1 MAERICC
8 TQCGREKAEKEF
20 FMMKTHER
28 YPVCKTC
35 LTMYI
40 DNSDPSTFKWILEKF
55 DVPYIE
61 RDWKEEAQNAYDK
74 NPANFSGA
82 SVIGRY
88 LRRMNMTQ
96 YRNLTYADSARLAA
110 EEEKR
115 QQEAAA
121 RVSLASE
128 DEQEEFMN
136 LQAKLDAGEISQ
148 AEFDT
153 LNPLMRGVER
163 QQSRKYTFD
172 QEQIGINEDDILAE
186 LTEEDKKMLATKW
199 GIVYKPSEWV
209 HMEETY
215 TKYANEYELNVD
227 RELTLKQICKLELK
241 MDQALDVG
249 DTGAY
254 KSLQQSYD
262 ALRKSSK
269 FTEVQN
275 KEGQTRYLDSI
286 GELVQ
291 FCEREG
297 GLIDQLPDPDEYP
310 EDKID
315 FTIKDMKAYIRN
327 LVTNELGLG
336 DLIESY
342 VKKLEDAEREKE
354 KSLDAG
360 LYTSIEEEL
369 ADQVTPQEE
378 IEFQEYLD
386 NEVEEEAARLL
397 EMLGGDV

>member
-1 MAERICC
+1 
-8 TQCGREKAEKEF
+8 
-20 FMMKTHER
+20 
-28 YPVCKTC
+28 
-35 LTMYI
+35 
-40 DNSDPSTFKWILEKF
+40 
-55 DVPYIE
+55 
-61 RDWKEEAQNAYDK
+61 
-74 NPANFSGA
+74 
-82 SVIGRY
+82 
-88 LRRMNMTQ
+88 
-96 YRNLTYADSARLAA
+96 
-110 EEEKR
+110 
-115 QQEAAA
+115 
-121 RVSLASE
+121 
-128 DEQEEFMN
+128 
-136 LQAKLDAGEISQ
+136 
-148 AEFDT
+148 
-153 LNPLMRGVER
+153 
-163 QQSRKYTFD
+163 
-172 QEQIGINEDDILAE
+172 
-186 LTEEDKKMLATKW
+186 
-199 GIVYKPSEWV
+199 
-209 HMEETY
+209 MEETY

-249 DTGAY
+249 DASTY
-254 KSLQQSYD
+254 KSLQQAYD

>member
-1 MAERICC
+1 
-8 TQCGREKAEKEF
+8 
-20 FMMKTHER
+20 
-28 YPVCKTC
+28 
-35 LTMYI
+35 
-40 DNSDPSTFKWILEKF
+40 
-55 DVPYIE
+55 
-61 RDWKEEAQNAYDK
+61 
-74 NPANFSGA
+74 
-82 SVIGRY
+82 
-88 LRRMNMTQ
+88 
-96 YRNLTYADSARLAA
+96 
-110 EEEKR
+110 
-115 QQEAAA
+115 
-121 RVSLASE
+121 
-128 DEQEEFMN
+128 
-136 LQAKLDAGEISQ
+136 
-148 AEFDT
+148 
-153 LNPLMRGVER
+153 
-163 QQSRKYTFD
+163 
-172 QEQIGINEDDILAE
+172 
-186 LTEEDKKMLATKW
+186 
-199 GIVYKPSEWV
+199 
-209 HMEETY
+209 MEETY

-249 DTGAY
+249 DASTY
-254 KSLQQSYD
+254 KSLQSSYD

-297 GLIDQLPDPDEYP
+297 GLITQLPDPDEYP
-310 EDKID
+310 QDKID
-315 FTIKDMKAYIRN
+315 FTIKDMKAYVRS
-327 LVTNELGLG
+327 LVTGELGLG

-342 VKKLEDAEREKE
+342 IKKLEDAEAEKQ

-397 EMLGGDV
+397 EMLGGEI

>member
-1 MAERICC
+1 
-8 TQCGREKAEKEF
+8 
-20 FMMKTHER
+20 
-28 YPVCKTC
+28 
-35 LTMYI
+35 
-40 DNSDPSTFKWILEKF
+40 
-55 DVPYIE
+55 
-61 RDWKEEAQNAYDK
+61 
-74 NPANFSGA
+74 
-82 SVIGRY
+82 
-88 LRRMNMTQ
+88 
-96 YRNLTYADSARLAA
+96 
-110 EEEKR
+110 
-115 QQEAAA
+115 
-121 RVSLASE
+121 
-128 DEQEEFMN
+128 
-136 LQAKLDAGEISQ
+136 
-148 AEFDT
+148 
-153 LNPLMRGVER
+153 
-163 QQSRKYTFD
+163 
-172 QEQIGINEDDILAE
+172 
-186 LTEEDKKMLATKW
+186 
-199 GIVYKPSEWV
+199 
-209 HMEETY
+209 MEETY

-310 EDKID
+310 QDKID

-378 IEFQEYLD
+378 IEFQEQLD
-386 NEVEEEAARLL
+386 KEVEEEAARLL
-397 EMLGGDV
+397 EMLGGDA

>member
-1 MAERICC
+1 
-8 TQCGREKAEKEF
+8 
-20 FMMKTHER
+20 
-28 YPVCKTC
+28 
-35 LTMYI
+35 
-40 DNSDPSTFKWILEKF
+40 
-55 DVPYIE
+55 
-61 RDWKEEAQNAYDK
+61 
-74 NPANFSGA
+74 
-82 SVIGRY
+82 
-88 LRRMNMTQ
+88 
-96 YRNLTYADSARLAA
+96 
-110 EEEKR
+110 
-115 QQEAAA
+115 
-121 RVSLASE
+121 
-128 DEQEEFMN
+128 
-136 LQAKLDAGEISQ
+136 
-148 AEFDT
+148 
-153 LNPLMRGVER
+153 
-163 QQSRKYTFD
+163 
-172 QEQIGINEDDILAE
+172 
-186 LTEEDKKMLATKW
+186 
-199 GIVYKPSEWV
+199 
-209 HMEETY
+209 MEETY

-286 GELVQ
+286 GELVR

-397 EMLGGDV
+397 EMLGGDA

>member
-1 MAERICC
+1 
-8 TQCGREKAEKEF
+8 
-20 FMMKTHER
+20 
-28 YPVCKTC
+28 
-35 LTMYI
+35 
-40 DNSDPSTFKWILEKF
+40 
-55 DVPYIE
+55 
-61 RDWKEEAQNAYDK
+61 
-74 NPANFSGA
+74 
-82 SVIGRY
+82 
-88 LRRMNMTQ
+88 
-96 YRNLTYADSARLAA
+96 
-110 EEEKR
+110 
-115 QQEAAA
+115 
-121 RVSLASE
+121 
-128 DEQEEFMN
+128 
-136 LQAKLDAGEISQ
+136 
-148 AEFDT
+148 
-153 LNPLMRGVER
+153 
-163 QQSRKYTFD
+163 
-172 QEQIGINEDDILAE
+172 
-186 LTEEDKKMLATKW
+186 
-199 GIVYKPSEWV
+199 
-209 HMEETY
+209 MEETY

-249 DTGAY
+249 DASTY
-254 KSLQQSYD
+254 KSLQQAYD

-342 VKKLEDAEREKE
+342 VKKLEDAEKEKE
-354 KSLDAG
+354 KSLDTG

>member
-1 MAERICC
+1 
-8 TQCGREKAEKEF
+8 
-20 FMMKTHER
+20 
-28 YPVCKTC
+28 
-35 LTMYI
+35 
-40 DNSDPSTFKWILEKF
+40 
-55 DVPYIE
+55 
-61 RDWKEEAQNAYDK
+61 
-74 NPANFSGA
+74 
-82 SVIGRY
+82 
-88 LRRMNMTQ
+88 
-96 YRNLTYADSARLAA
+96 
-110 EEEKR
+110 
-115 QQEAAA
+115 
-121 RVSLASE
+121 
-128 DEQEEFMN
+128 
-136 LQAKLDAGEISQ
+136 
-148 AEFDT
+148 
-153 LNPLMRGVER
+153 
-163 QQSRKYTFD
+163 
-172 QEQIGINEDDILAE
+172 
-186 LTEEDKKMLATKW
+186 
-199 GIVYKPSEWV
+199 
-209 HMEETY
+209 MEETY

-310 EDKID
+310 KDKID

>member
-1 MAERICC
+1 
-8 TQCGREKAEKEF
+8 
-20 FMMKTHER
+20 
-28 YPVCKTC
+28 
-35 LTMYI
+35 
-40 DNSDPSTFKWILEKF
+40 
-55 DVPYIE
+55 
-61 RDWKEEAQNAYDK
+61 
-74 NPANFSGA
+74 
-82 SVIGRY
+82 
-88 LRRMNMTQ
+88 
-96 YRNLTYADSARLAA
+96 
-110 EEEKR
+110 
-115 QQEAAA
+115 
-121 RVSLASE
+121 
-128 DEQEEFMN
+128 
-136 LQAKLDAGEISQ
+136 
-148 AEFDT
+148 
-153 LNPLMRGVER
+153 
-163 QQSRKYTFD
+163 
-172 QEQIGINEDDILAE
+172 
-186 LTEEDKKMLATKW
+186 
-199 GIVYKPSEWV
+199 
-209 HMEETY
+209 MEETY

-310 EDKID
+310 KDKID

-354 KSLDAG
+354 KSLDVG

>member
-1 MAERICC
+1 
-8 TQCGREKAEKEF
+8 
-20 FMMKTHER
+20 
-28 YPVCKTC
+28 
-35 LTMYI
+35 
-40 DNSDPSTFKWILEKF
+40 
-55 DVPYIE
+55 
-61 RDWKEEAQNAYDK
+61 
-74 NPANFSGA
+74 
-82 SVIGRY
+82 
-88 LRRMNMTQ
+88 
-96 YRNLTYADSARLAA
+96 
-110 EEEKR
+110 
-115 QQEAAA
+115 
-121 RVSLASE
+121 
-128 DEQEEFMN
+128 
-136 LQAKLDAGEISQ
+136 
-148 AEFDT
+148 
-153 LNPLMRGVER
+153 
-163 QQSRKYTFD
+163 
-172 QEQIGINEDDILAE
+172 
-186 LTEEDKKMLATKW
+186 
-199 GIVYKPSEWV
+199 
-209 HMEETY
+209 MEETY

-297 GLIDQLPDPDEYP
+297 GLITQLPDPDEYP
-310 EDKID
+310 QDKID
-315 FTIKDMKAYIRN
+315 FTIKDMKAYNRN
-327 LVTNELGLG
+327 LVVNELGLG

-342 VKKLEDAEREKE
+342 IKKLEDAEKEKE
-354 KSLDAG
+354 RALDEG

-378 IEFQEYLD
+378 IEFQEYLE

-397 EMLGGDV
+397 EMLGGEM

>member
-1 MAERICC
+1 
-8 TQCGREKAEKEF
+8 
-20 FMMKTHER
+20 
-28 YPVCKTC
+28 
-35 LTMYI
+35 
-40 DNSDPSTFKWILEKF
+40 
-55 DVPYIE
+55 
-61 RDWKEEAQNAYDK
+61 
-74 NPANFSGA
+74 
-82 SVIGRY
+82 
-88 LRRMNMTQ
+88 
-96 YRNLTYADSARLAA
+96 
-110 EEEKR
+110 
-115 QQEAAA
+115 
-121 RVSLASE
+121 
-128 DEQEEFMN
+128 
-136 LQAKLDAGEISQ
+136 
-148 AEFDT
+148 
-153 LNPLMRGVER
+153 
-163 QQSRKYTFD
+163 
-172 QEQIGINEDDILAE
+172 
-186 LTEEDKKMLATKW
+186 
-199 GIVYKPSEWV
+199 
-209 HMEETY
+209 MEETY

-297 GLIDQLPDPDEYP
+297 GLINQLPDPDEYP
-310 EDKID
+310 QDKID